1 MKRLASEG
9 ATVAIF
15 DINKSAGEQVAAEF
29 CSEKLDVKFFEVD
42 VRNKELCVEATK
54 QFAQMNNGKL
64 HCLVNCAVYFG
75 AKGLTAEKKDWEKSF
90 GVNVVGYSNMV
101 QSCYEYMRNV
111 TGDKA
116 IVNLASASGYTAQP
130 NRWTY
135 SSTKAAIITMTKG
148 MALDL
153 SKESIRVNSISPGW
167 VWGPEVAKAAVG
179 GREKWEPIWGRYHML
194 RRFAECSEIASAV
207 CFLLSEDASFVTAT
221 DLSVD
226 GGYLGMGPEG
236 LGESSSFAGSD
247 Y

>member
-15 DINKSAGEQVAAEF
+15 DINKAAGEQVAAEF

-42 VRNKELCVEATK
+42 VCKKELCVEATR
-54 QFAQMNNGKL
+54 QFAEMNNGKL
-64 HCLVNCAVYFG
+64 HFLVNCAVVFDG
-75 AKGLTAEKKDWEKSF
+75 KGLTAEKKDWDKSF
-90 GVNVVGYSNMV
+90 SVNVVGYANMV
-101 QSCYEYMRNV
+101 QSCYEYMKNV
-111 TGDKA
+111 PGDKA
-116 IVNLASASGYTAQP
+116 IVNLASAEGYTALP

-135 SSTKAAIITMTKG
+135 ASTKAAIVTMTKG

-167 VWGPEVAKAAVG
+167 VWGPEVAKEAVG
-179 GREKWEPIWGRYHML
+179 GREKWEPIWGQYHML
-194 RRFAECSEIASAV
+194 RRLAECSEIASAV

-221 DLSVD
+221 DLFVD
-226 GGYLGMGPEG
+226 GGYITMGPEG
-236 LGESSSFAGSD
+236 LGETSSFAGSD